1 MQSTD
6 RIFVAGQGGL
16 VGSALV
22 RRLHRG
28 GYRSVVTSSHA
39 QLDLTRQEPAE
50 ALFAKEQ
57 IDVVLL
63 AAAKV
68 GGIGANI
75 AAPAEFIAINLAI
88 ATNVITA
95 AFRAGVRELLF
106 LGSSCIYPRG
116 VAQPMPEAA
125 LLTGVPEPTN
135 RSYAVAKIAGVQMC
149 EAFNHQHG
157 VRYLPV
163 MPTNL
168 YGPRDNY
175 DLETSHVVPALIRKI
190 HEAKAG
196 GAPRVAVWGSG
207 RPRREFLH
215 VDDCADACV
224 FLLESTQERDLT
236 NIGCGT
242 DVSIRELAETIAR
255 VVGYDGELEFDP
267 SKPDGIPRKLL
278 DVSKAAA
285 LGWRA
290 TIELEDGL
298 RRTYAAYQEELAAGT
313 ARGVT
318 P

>member
-1 MQSTD
+1 MQPTD
-6 RIFVAGQGGL
+6 RVFVAGEGGL
-16 VGSALV
+16 VGSALI
-22 RRLHRG
+22 RRLRRG
-28 GYRSVVTSSHA
+28 GYRSLVTTSHA
-39 QLDLTRQEPAE
+39 QLDLTRQAPTE
-50 ALFAKEQ
+50 ALFAREQ

-75 AAPAEFIAINLAI
+75 AEPADFIAINLAI
-88 ATNVITA
+88 EANVITA

-116 VAQPMPEAA
+116 VAQPMSEAA

-135 RSYAVAKIAGVQMC
+135 RAYAVAKIAGVEMC
-149 EAFNHQHG
+149 EAFNRQHG

-175 DLETSHVVPALIRKI
+175 DLQTSHVVPALLRKI
-190 HEAKAG
+190 HEAKVA
-196 GAPRVAVWGSG
+196 GAPTVGVWGSG

-224 FLLESTQERDLT
+224 FLLERTTEQDLT

-242 DVSIRELAETIAR
+242 DVSIRELAQTIAR

-267 SKPDGIPRKLL
+267 SMPDGIPRKLL
-278 DVSKAAA
+278 DVTKAAK
-285 LGWRA
+285 LGWQA
-290 TIELEDGL
+290 TIGLEEGL
-298 RRTYAAYQEELAAGT
+298 RRTYASYLEELAAGT
-313 ARGVT
+313 ARGVGA
-318 P
+318 